1 MAALSFLGF
10 CAQRN
15 KPDRLVAKQFV
26 KPVAPTTPTSELKL
40 SGPKWLVF
48 PENSSYISAEMSP
61 DLSGAGE
68 ILPSEREC

>member
-1 MAALSFLGF
+1 
-10 CAQRN
+10 
-15 KPDRLVAKQFV
+15 VAKQFV